1 MGVHFTSCLSKA
13 SLRAVNPASRFVLGY
28 DPTTSAVNEMALS
41 GIVLRFLVLFMK
53 LPESLIYYQPFCII
67 GFKIWSR
74 NSEHFSV
81 GLPQLEITGLSGKL

>member
-13 SLRAVNPASRFVLGY
+13 SLRAVNP
-28 DPTTSAVNEMALS
+28 TSAVNEMALS

-67 GFKIWSR
+67 GFKRWSR

-81 GLPQLEITGLSGKL
+81 GLPQLELTGLSGKL